1 VYINYVLLGMGLFMK
16 KTDIKKYFGILFLFL
31 FIQITKASNDT
42 LRIRKFV
49 DSVSKLANGEFV
61 KVNEDLFLSNI
72 AILKKYPKGELLYK
86 QYGFLA
92 TKYVRNG
99 NTTKARLYLDT
110 CYDFAKSLTNKQF
123 LAETKFTEGIYLKYN
138 GNSSLALQN
147 WFEAMDVFKQFKK
160 EKKQYGCLAAIARE
174 YLDLKQYDKAEMYAK
189 EVIAGQE
196 KLNDMPAVSST
207 YNLLANIYKGQKRY
221 QEALVIF
228 EKAKTIQQQRHD
240 TLGLAYTHN
249 NTANIY
255 YKLKNLDKAE
265 ENWLISFD
273 LFKHTADGF
282 GTAMI
287 TNNIA
292 LCNIDR
298 KRYQKGIEYAKQAVA
313 YSTEYGIKVE
323 LQRAHSNLLDAYFGL
338 NDFKSGYKE
347 HEIIIELKD
356 TEFNKDVA
364 SAVTEAEQKYKSK
377 IQTDSITILNAD
389 KKVNTLLLED
399 KKNEATNYRN
409 GLFIAILS
417 LALLGGL
424 GFFFFNRYK
433 LKQRLTTANLLN
445 EQQSQSIK
453 AVIEAQELERKRIG
467 SELHDSVGQKLGA
480 LKMHLQASEITPIV
494 NELLLDTINETRS
507 ISHQLMPITL
517 SNFGLSSALRELLQT
532 SLPAAG
538 IEYDYFNKT
547 EEQRFSQEIE
557 TSIYRVCQEIIAN
570 VLKHS
575 QAKLFNLQ
583 MYIQNKHLM
592 IVAEDDGVGITSS
605 TFDMGM
611 GLLNMKAR
619 IHQLNGQ
626 IRFDLANE
634 NKGLLTTIKIPV

>member
-1 VYINYVLLGMGLFMK
+1 MK
-16 KTDIKKYFGILFLFL
+16 KVFTKNYIWITLVVLFTNFGNA
-31 FIQITKASNDT
+31 TNDT
-42 LRIRKFV
+42 LLIRKFV
-49 DSVSKLANGEFV
+49 DSVSLLSNGEFV
-61 KVNEDLFLSNI
+61 KVNEERFLSNI
-72 AILKKYPKGELLYK
+72 IVLKKYPKCELLYK
-86 QYGFLA
+86 QYGYLA

-99 NTTKARLYLDT
+99 NKIKARLYLDT
-110 CYDFAKSLTNKQF
+110 CYSFAKSLTNKQF
-123 LAETKFTEGIYLKYN
+123 FAEIKFSEGIYLKYE
-138 GNSSLALQN
+138 GHSSLALQN
-147 WFEAMDVFKQFKK
+147 WFEAIEIFKHLNLK
-160 EKKQYGCLAAIARE
+160 KKQYGCLAAIARE
-174 YLDLKQYDKAEMYAK
+174 YLDLKQYDKAELYAK
-189 EVIAGQE
+189 EVIEGQE
-196 KLNDMPAVSST
+196 KLNDLPAVSST

-221 QEALVIF
+221 KEALTIF
-228 EKAKTIQQQRHD
+228 EKAKAIQQDRHD

-265 ENWLISFD
+265 ENWLISFE
-273 LFKHTADGF
+273 LFKHTSDGF

-298 KRYQKGIEYAKQAVA
+298 KRYQKGIEYAKQALA
-313 YSTEYGIKVE
+313 YSTEFGIKVE
-323 LQRAHSNLLDAYFGL
+323 LQRAHSNLLDAYYGL
-338 NDFKSGYKE
+338 NDFKNGYRE

-356 TEFNKDVA
+356 AEFNKDVA
-364 SAVTEAEQKYKSK
+364 SAVTDAEQKYNTK
-377 IQTDSITILNAD
+377 IQADSITILNAD
-389 KKVNTLLLED
+389 KKVSALQLED

-417 LALLGGL
+417 IALLGGL

-433 LKQRLTTANLLN
+433 LNQQLTTANLLN

-480 LKMHLQASEITPIV
+480 LKMHLQASAITPIV

-517 SNFGLSSALRELLQT
+517 SNFGLNSALRELLQT

-538 IEYDYFNKT
+538 IEYDYFNKA
-547 EEQRFSQEIE
+547 EEQRFSNEIE
-557 TSIYRVCQEIIAN
+557 TSVYRVCQELIAN
-570 VLKHS
+570 LLKHS
-575 QAKLFNLQ
+575 HAKLFNLQ

-592 IVAEDDGVGITSS
+592 IIAEDDGVGITSS
-605 TFDMGM
+605 NFESGM

-619 IHQLNGQ
+619 IHQPKGQ
-626 IRFDLANE
+626 IRFDVANE

>member
-1 VYINYVLLGMGLFMK
+1 MDVF
-16 KTDIKKYFGILFLFL
+16 IKKSNIKEYIGIILLLL
-31 FIQITKASNDT
+31 FIQTTKAVNDT
-42 LRIRKFV
+42 LLIRKFV
-49 DSVSKLANGEFV
+49 DSVSKLPNGEIAKV
-61 KVNEDLFLSNI
+61 KEELFLINI
-72 AILKKYPKGELLYK
+72 ALLKKYPQSELLYK
-86 QYGFLA
+86 QYSFLS
-92 TKYVRNG
+92 TKYVRSG
-99 NTTKARLYLDT
+99 NKTKARLYLDT
-110 CYDFAKSLTNKQF
+110 CYRFAKSLKDNNI
-123 LAETKFTEGIYLKYN
+123 LAETKYIEGIYLKYN
-138 GNSSLALQN
+138 GNSSLAIQN
-147 WFEAMDVFKQFKK
+147 WFEAVEIFKHYKRQ
-160 EKKQYGCLAAIARE
+160 KKQYACLAAIARE
-174 YLDLKQYDKAEMYAK
+174 YLDLDQYDKAEKYAK

-196 KLNDMPAVSST
+196 KLNDLSAISST
-207 YNLLANIYKGQKRY
+207 YNLLANIYKEQKRY
-221 QEALVIF
+221 QEALAIF
-228 EKAKTIQQQRHD
+228 EKAKAIQQQRHD

-249 NTANIY
+249 NSANIY
-255 YKLKNLDKAE
+255 YKLNNLDKAE
-265 ENWLISFD
+265 ENWLISFE

-292 LCNIDR
+292 LCNINR

-313 YSTEYGIKVE
+313 YSTEFGIKDE

-338 NDFKSGYKE
+338 NDFKNGYKE
-347 HEIIIELKD
+347 HEIIIEMKN
-356 TEFNKDVA
+356 EQFNKDVA
-364 SAVTEAEQKYKSK
+364 SAITDAEQKYKTK
-377 IQTDSITILNAD
+377 IQEDSITILNAD

-399 KKNEATNYRN
+399 KKKEATNYRN

-417 LALLGGL
+417 LTLLVGMGL
-424 GFFFFNRYK
+424 FFFNRYK

-480 LKMHLQASEITPIV
+480 LKMHLQASNITPIV
-494 NELLLDTINETRS
+494 NELLHDTINETRN

-517 SNFGLSSALRELLQT
+517 SNFGLGSALRELLQT

-538 IEYDYFNKT
+538 IEYDYFNKA

-557 TSIYRVCQEIIAN
+557 TSVYRVCQEIIAN

-605 TFDMGM
+605 KFDEGM

-626 IRFDLANE
+626 IRFEIAEE